1 MGRGKIEIKKIE
13 NLNSRQVTFS
23 KRRNG
28 LLKKAKELSV
38 LCDAEVAVII
48 YSGTGKLYEFSSKSM
63 EHTLSRYGT
72 RSLDL
77 NNGAEQQQQQQP
89 SGDEPPA
96 EVVEPDTALLQEEIT
111 KLRSSYLRMSGKELD
126 GLGLKEL
133 QYLENQLCEGIC
145 AVKNKKEQV
154 YVEQLKKSRLQ
165 AQKAMMENEALRKQL
180 EEIEN
185 KRKAECLEFHSL
197 ERTVSVNG
205 SKPLFNFASEDNEI
219 SDTSLQLGLSTDYG
233 LKRKALKIEPC
244 NDSGSQVASQ

>member
-63 EHTLSRYGT
+63 EHTLSRYST

-89 SGDEPPA
+89 SDEPPA

-111 KLRSSYLRMSGKELD
+111 KLRSAYLRMSGKELD

-133 QYLENQLCEGIC
+133 QHLENQLCEGIC

-154 YVEQLKKSRLQ
+154 FVEQLKRSKLQ
-165 AQKAMMENEALRKQL
+165 EQKAMMENEVLRKQL

-185 KRKAECLEFHSL
+185 KRKEKCLEFDSL
-197 ERTVSVNG
+197 DRTISVNG

-219 SDTSLQLGLSTDYG
+219 SDTSLQLGLSSDYG